1 MDEFALINQ
10 YFKRKTTRT
19 DVGIAIGDDCALL
32 KAPQDAWIATTID
45 TMVLNTHFTA
55 ATPASAL
62 GYKSLAMS
70 LSDLAAMAATPAW
83 ALLSLTMPAVDEIWL
98 SEFSQ
103 GFFELLDKF
112 NLSLV
117 GGNTTR
123 GPLSISTQLT
133 GFVPYGKELTRADAK
148 PDQDIYVTGILGE
161 AALALDKQ
169 QKHKAVE
176 KELET
181 RLYYPPIR
189 INLAIALRGLASAAI
204 DISDGLAA
212 DLTHILQA
220 SNTGATIFLD
230 QFLISDYLKACDAQ
244 DRWRLMLQTGED
256 YELCFTADPQHRS
269 AIEHI
274 LLQHQ
279 CPYQRIG
286 VIEKKLGLRALD
298 SMGHVVHLTQK
309 GFTHF

>member
-1 MDEFALINQ
+1 MDEFTLINQ
-10 YFKRKTTRT
+10 YFKRKTTRN
-19 DVGIAIGDDCALL
+19 DVGLSIGDDCALL

-45 TMVLNTHFTA
+45 SMVLNTHFTET
-55 ATPASAL
+55 TPPAAL

-83 ALLSLTMPAVDEIWL
+83 ALLSLTMPEVDTTWL

-103 GFFELLDKF
+103 SFFELLDKF
-112 NLSLV
+112 DIALV

-133 GFVPYGKELTRADAK
+133 GFVPYGKELTRAGAK

-161 AALALDKQ
+161 AALALDEQLNK
-169 QKHKAVE
+169 KVVGI
-176 KELET
+176 ELET

-189 INLAIALRGLASAAI
+189 IHLAQALRGLATAAI
-204 DISDGLAA
+204 DISDGLTA

-220 SNTGATIFLD
+220 SNTGALIFLD
-230 QFLISDYLKACDAQ
+230 QFHISKFLQNCDPQ

-256 YELCFTADPQHRS
+256 YELCFTADAQNRS
-269 AIEHI
+269 VIEHI
-274 LLQHQ
+274 LRQHQ

-286 VIEKKLGLRALD
+286 VIEKQLGLRAVD
-298 SMGHVVHLTQK
+298 STGRAVHLTSK